1 MTLSI
6 DSFEPSQSGI
16 HLRWNAKHTERRLA
30 RTIFVTLPVLRAFL
44 HLPSVQLPLIIVTVE
59 DNTIYSTSFLVRH
72 RILRMYTVSTVMA
85 VDDST
90 TFRLKAITLL
100 ILYNGIMYRFG
111 TNNRWNRNSSWFVAI
126 LKFHL
131 LTNRFYFSLSVACL
145 LEPLISRFANSS
157 ISLNCLFKQVVLILI
172 GCSFVRPTCKWIELI
187 WFVFSSPL
195 YFDFMIRIRLH
206 LKKILRSAT
215 PKTDLSIGIIVI
227 RFIDLLFIV
236 VSLHSVINWSTHIKL
251 RLWWNIMFKANER
264 RYRPNLFNTWY
275 FSFCC

>member
-6 DSFEPSQSGI
+6 DSFKPSQSGI
-16 HLRWNAKHTERRLA
+16 HLRWNAKHPERRLA

-72 RILRMYTVSTVMA
+72 RILRMYTVSTLMA

-145 LEPLISRFANSS
+145 LAWT
-157 ISLNCLFKQVVLILI
+157 LNLQICQL
-172 GCSFVRPTCKWIELI
+172 
-187 WFVFSSPL
+187 
-195 YFDFMIRIRLH
+195 
-206 LKKILRSAT
+206 
-215 PKTDLSIGIIVI
+215 
-227 RFIDLLFIV
+227 
-236 VSLHSVINWSTHIKL
+236 
-251 RLWWNIMFKANER
+251 
-264 RYRPNLFNTWY
+264 
-275 FSFCC
+275 